1 MSMSAQFRLVRA
13 ALLLLGESGLR
24 REELAYA
31 TRDKLRPVPDSL
43 GLWELDVLGKRGKW
57 RTVFLPLRAIDAL
70 RSHWKDRD
78 QEFGYELAEIPLI
91 SPLLIPATIDAQ
103 RKHLDNQGAIRD
115 NGFSQDGL
123 YRLIKSALRRIAD
136 DDLLELDDTEREI
149 LRRASPHAFRHT
161 FGTQAAAGQV
171 PIDVLQR
178 VLGHASLSTTTIYVQ
193 AEKQRS
199 IKELGGYFN
208 RGV

>member
-1 MSMSAQFRLVRA
+1 MSAQYRLVRA

-31 TRDKLRPVPDSL
+31 TRDKLKPVPEMP
-43 GLWELDVLGKRGKW
+43 GLWEMDVLGKRAKW
-57 RTVFLPLRAIDAL
+57 RTVFLPARAIDAL
-70 RSHWKDRD
+70 RAHWADRGQD
-78 QEFGYELAEIPLI
+78 FSYELTETPLI
-91 SPLLIPATIDAQ
+91 SPLSIPATKDAQ
-103 RKHLDNQGAIRD
+103 KKHLDNQGKIQD

-136 DDLLELDDTEREI
+136 DELLDLDDVERDI

-171 PIDVLQR
+171 PLDVLQR
-178 VLGHASLSTTTIYVQ
+178 VLGHASLTTTTIYVQ

-199 IKELGGYFN
+199 IEELGAYFS
-208 RGV
+208 R